1 MGKTNQQEW
10 CFWMTNVLGINLA
23 RRRAHVLRRSRP
35 SLNDPLALDGN
46 GHTACCSANKEVC
59 ALDTRLLVV
68 RHKCNNQNDDPNEH
82 QRTDHPHPNEDEP
95 AILPHHSLV
104 LPREQG
110 VLQRRLHVHC
120 SKGERTVSQS
130 PFSVKTWKNG
140 ILEHAFGCE
149 KKKPVS
155 TSSCDVMCGKSFQS
169 TANESTQLGHSFHI
183 TFFHLSVCQ

>member
-1 MGKTNQQEW
+1 
-10 CFWMTNVLGINLA
+10 MTNVLGINLA

-35 SLNDPLALDGN
+35 SLNDPLTLDGN
-46 GHTACCSANKEVC
+46 SHTACCSANKEVC

-130 PFSVKTWKNG
+130 PFTLKTWKNG

-149 KKKPVS
+149 KK
-155 TSSCDVMCGKSFQS
+155 TC
-169 TANESTQLGHSFHI
+169 FHVI
-183 TFFHLSVCQ
+183 L